1 MARMSGKRSR
11 NKGKAG
17 ERELS
22 KELTRLFG
30 VECRRG
36 QQFNGIDGHDVVGL
50 PGVHI
55 ECKRVES
62 LRLYD
67 AIEQAIRDAGEDIPL
82 VCHKK
87 NRKDW
92 LAIVPLDH
100 LPALASKLFL
110 IQSSNP

>member
-1 MARMSGKRSR
+1 MSGRISR

-22 KELTRLFG
+22 KRLTALFG

-36 QQFNGIDGHDVVGL
+36 QQFNGLDGRDVVGL

-67 AIEQAIRDAGEDIPL
+67 AVEQATEDAGEHETP
-82 VCHKK
+82 VVFHRRNGKP
-87 NRKDW
+87 W
-92 LAIVPLDH
+92 LAIVELDQ

-110 IQSSNP
+110 TMAEEA